1 MIFPNP
7 PINKD
12 ELNGHTLN
20 VFLKCLPNSN
30 LGYPSAS
37 YKVAVA
43 GYYPEITIKED
54 PSGVH

>member
-1 MIFPNP
+1 VIFPNP

-30 LGYPSAS
+30 LGYPSPS

-43 GYYPEITIKED
+43 GYYPEITIK
-54 PSGVH
+54 